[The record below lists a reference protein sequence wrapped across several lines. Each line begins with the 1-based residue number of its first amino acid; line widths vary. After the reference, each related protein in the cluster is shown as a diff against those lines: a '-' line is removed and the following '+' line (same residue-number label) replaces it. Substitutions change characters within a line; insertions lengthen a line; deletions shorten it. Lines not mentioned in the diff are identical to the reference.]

1 MKHFTSNSIETMVSL
16 LSEISDLQVDVLDDN
31 AVYLSAS
38 DPSKVGET
46 DPVAAQMLSENLNER
61 YSFLPGDQGQAAYY
75 IVMWHNNQKIGAFR
89 LTGPLEKIDA
99 CKKVVHTVSSL
110 LIEDHFYNERERLK
124 ASSIAIIVDEWFH
137 LTPDSDCSEFYER
150 AKITGIDLTLPRVVV
165 QMHIHNLQ
173 RLTQDPGK
181 TPQNNLGRLA
191 DVLFNLVLN
200 HIDRERNDYCVSAG
214 NDFVLLLAISDLK
227 EAKKLVEQL
236 KYSIERRYAVSVF
249 SGFSPVMTDFRTV
262 GAGYRFAQLATRVA
276 RSQNKPYAFY
286 DDLSMELLLSNIPP
300 AVKQDYVN
308 KVYQGCTPAEIREWT
323 NLLAV
328 YFKCN
333 GSLNETAKQLYLH
346 KNTLQYKLS
355 KIQERTG
362 FDPRNRIDCVTL
374 YLANYIV
381 LEYDPGVS

>member
-1 MKHFTSNSIETMVSL
+1 MVSL
-16 LSEISDLQVDVLDDN
+16 LSEISDLQVDMLDDN
-31 AVYLSAS
+31 AVYLSSAEAS
-38 DPSKVGET
+38 KIGQT

-61 YSFLPGDQGQAAYY
+61 YHNLPGEQERVAYY
-75 IVMWHNNQKIGAFR
+75 IVMWHNNQRIGAFR

-99 CKKVVHTVSSL
+99 CKKVIQTVSSL
-110 LIEDHFYNERERLK
+110 LIEDHFYNERERMK
-124 ASSIAIIVDEWFH
+124 ASSIAIIIDEWFH

-150 AKITGIDLTLPRVVV
+150 AKITGIDLNLPRVVV

-173 RLTQDPGK
+173 RLPNEPGK
-181 TPQNNLGRLA
+181 PQHNTLGRLA
-191 DVLFNLVLN
+191 DVLFNLMLN

-214 NDFVLLLAISDLK
+214 NDFVLLLAVSDLK
-227 EAKKLVEQL
+227 EAKKLIEQL

-276 RSQNKPYAFY
+276 RSQNKPFAFY

-300 AVKQDYVN
+300 SVKQDYVS

-355 KIQERTG
+355 KIFERTG

>member
-1 MKHFTSNSIETMVSL
+1 MVSL
-16 LSEISDLQVDVLDDN
+16 LSEISDLQVDMLDDN
-31 AVYLSAS
+31 AVYLSSADAS
-38 DPSKVGET
+38 KIGQT

-61 YSFLPGDQGQAAYY
+61 YHNLPGEQERVAYY

-99 CKKVVHTVSSL
+99 FKKVIQTVSSL
-110 LIEDHFYNERERLK
+110 LIEDHFYNERERMK
-124 ASSIAIIVDEWFH
+124 ASSIAIIIDEWFH

-150 AKITGIDLTLPRVVV
+150 AKITGIDLNLPRVVV

-173 RLTQDPGK
+173 RLPNEPGK
-181 TPQNNLGRLA
+181 PQHNTLGRLA
-191 DVLFNLVLN
+191 DVLFNLMLN

-214 NDFVLLLAISDLK
+214 NDFVLLLAVSDLK
-227 EAKKLVEQL
+227 EAKKLIEQL

-276 RSQNKPYAFY
+276 RSQNKPFAFY

-300 AVKQDYVN
+300 SVKQDYVS

-355 KIQERTG
+355 KIFERTG

>member
-16 LSEISDLQVDVLDDN
+16 LSEISDLQVDMLDDN
-31 AVYLSAS
+31 AVYLSSADAS
-38 DPSKVGET
+38 KIGQT

-61 YSFLPGDQGQAAYY
+61 YHNLPGEQERVAYY

-99 CKKVVHTVSSL
+99 CKKVIQTVSSL
-110 LIEDHFYNERERLK
+110 LIEDHFYNERERMK
-124 ASSIAIIVDEWFH
+124 ASSIAIIIDEWFH

-150 AKITGIDLTLPRVVV
+150 AKITGIDLNLPRVVV

-173 RLTQDPGK
+173 RLPNEPGK
-181 TPQNNLGRLA
+181 PQHNTLGRLA

-214 NDFVLLLAISDLK
+214 NDFVLLLAVSDLK
-227 EAKKLVEQL
+227 EAKKLIEQL

-276 RSQNKPYAFY
+276 RSQNKPFAFY

-300 AVKQDYVN
+300 SVKQDYVS

-355 KIQERTG
+355 KIFERTG

>member
-16 LSEISDLQVDVLDDN
+16 LSEISDLQVDMLDDN
-31 AVYLSAS
+31 AVYLSSVDAS
-38 DPSKVGET
+38 KIGQT

-61 YSFLPGDQGQAAYY
+61 YHNLPGEQERVAYY

-99 CKKVVHTVSSL
+99 CKKVIQTVSSL
-110 LIEDHFYNERERLK
+110 LIEDHFYNERERMK
-124 ASSIAIIVDEWFH
+124 ASSIAIIIDEWFH

-150 AKITGIDLTLPRVVV
+150 AKITGIDLNLPRVVV

-173 RLTQDPGK
+173 RLPNEPGK
-181 TPQNNLGRLA
+181 PQHNTLGRLA

-214 NDFVLLLAISDLK
+214 NDFVLLLAVSDLK
-227 EAKKLVEQL
+227 EAKKLIEQL

-276 RSQNKPYAFY
+276 RSQNKPFAFY

-300 AVKQDYVN
+300 SVKQDYVS

-355 KIQERTG
+355 KIFERTG

>member
-16 LSEISDLQVDVLDDN
+16 LSEISDLQVDMLDDN
-31 AVYLSAS
+31 AVYLSSAEAS
-38 DPSKVGET
+38 KIGQT

-61 YSFLPGDQGQAAYY
+61 YHNLPGEQERVAYY

-99 CKKVVHTVSSL
+99 CKKVIQTVSSL
-110 LIEDHFYNERERLK
+110 LIEDHFYNERERMK
-124 ASSIAIIVDEWFH
+124 ASSIAIIIDEWFH

-150 AKITGIDLTLPRVVV
+150 AKITGIDLNLPRVVV

-173 RLTQDPGK
+173 RLPNEPGK
-181 TPQNNLGRLA
+181 PQHNTLGRLA
-191 DVLFNLVLN
+191 DVLFNLMLN

-214 NDFVLLLAISDLK
+214 NDFVLLLAVSDLK
-227 EAKKLVEQL
+227 EAKKLIEQL

-276 RSQNKPYAFY
+276 RSQNKPFAFY

-300 AVKQDYVN
+300 SVKQDYVS

-355 KIQERTG
+355 KIFERTG

>member
-1 MKHFTSNSIETMVSL
+1 MVSL
-16 LSEISDLQVDVLDDN
+16 LSEISDLQVDMLDDN
-31 AVYLSAS
+31 AVYLSSAEAS
-38 DPSKVGET
+38 KTGQT

-61 YSFLPGDQGQAAYY
+61 YHNLPGEQERVAYY
-75 IVMWHNNQKIGAFR
+75 IVMWHNDQRIGAFR

-99 CKKVVHTVSSL
+99 CKKVIQTVSSL
-110 LIEDHFYNERERLK
+110 LIEDHFYNERERMK
-124 ASSIAIIVDEWFH
+124 ASSIAIIIDEWFH

-150 AKITGIDLTLPRVVV
+150 AKITGIDLNLPRVVV

-173 RLTQDPGK
+173 RLPNEPGK
-181 TPQNNLGRLA
+181 PQHNTLGRLA
-191 DVLFNLVLN
+191 DVLFNLMLN

-214 NDFVLLLAISDLK
+214 NDFVLLLAVSDLK
-227 EAKKLVEQL
+227 EAKKLIEQL

-276 RSQNKPYAFY
+276 RSQNKPFAFY

-300 AVKQDYVN
+300 SVKQDYVS

-355 KIQERTG
+355 KIFERTG

>member
-1 MKHFTSNSIETMVSL
+1 MVSL
-16 LSEISDLQVDVLDDN
+16 LSEISDLQVDMLDDN
-31 AVYLSAS
+31 AVYLSSVDAS
-38 DPSKVGET
+38 KIGQT
-46 DPVAAQMLSENLNER
+46 DSIAAQMLSENLNER
-61 YSFLPGDQGQAAYY
+61 YHNLPGEQERVAYY

-99 CKKVVHTVSSL
+99 CKKVIQTVSSL
-110 LIEDHFYNERERLK
+110 LIEDHFYNERERMK
-124 ASSIAIIVDEWFH
+124 ASSIAIIIDEWFH

-150 AKITGIDLTLPRVVV
+150 AKITGIDLNLPRVVV

-173 RLTQDPGK
+173 RLPNEPGK
-181 TPQNNLGRLA
+181 PQHNTLGRLA

-214 NDFVLLLAISDLK
+214 NDFVLLLAVSDLK
-227 EAKKLVEQL
+227 EAKKLIEQL

-262 GAGYRFAQLATRVA
+262 GAGYRFSQLATRVA
-276 RSQNKPYAFY
+276 RSQNKPFAFY

-300 AVKQDYVN
+300 SVKQDYVS
-308 KVYQGCTPAEIREWT
+308 KVYHGCTPAEIREWT
-323 NLLAV
+323 NLLVV

-355 KIQERTG
+355 KIFERTG
-362 FDPRNRIDCVTL
+362 FDPRDRIDCVTL

>member
-1 MKHFTSNSIETMVSL
+1 MVSL
-16 LSEISDLQVDVLDDN
+16 LSEISDLQVDMLDDN
-31 AVYLSAS
+31 AVYLSSAEAS
-38 DPSKVGET
+38 KIGQT

-61 YSFLPGDQGQAAYY
+61 YHNLPGEQERVAYY

-99 CKKVVHTVSSL
+99 CKKVIQTVSSL
-110 LIEDHFYNERERLK
+110 LIEDHFYNERERMK
-124 ASSIAIIVDEWFH
+124 ASSIAIIIDEWFH

-150 AKITGIDLTLPRVVV
+150 AKITGIDLNLPRVVV

-173 RLTQDPGK
+173 RLPNEPGK
-181 TPQNNLGRLA
+181 PQHNTLGRLA
-191 DVLFNLVLN
+191 DVLFNLMLN

-214 NDFVLLLAISDLK
+214 NDFVLLLAVSDLK
-227 EAKKLVEQL
+227 EAKKLIEQL

-276 RSQNKPYAFY
+276 RSQNKPFAFY

-300 AVKQDYVN
+300 SVKQDYVS

-355 KIQERTG
+355 KIFERTG

>member
-1 MKHFTSNSIETMVSL
+1 MVSL
-16 LSEISDLQVDVLDDN
+16 LSEISDLQVDMLDDN
-31 AVYLSAS
+31 AVYLSSVDAS
-38 DPSKVGET
+38 KIGQT

-61 YSFLPGDQGQAAYY
+61 YHNLPGEQERVAYY

-99 CKKVVHTVSSL
+99 CKKVIQTVSSL
-110 LIEDHFYNERERLK
+110 LIEDHFYNERERMK
-124 ASSIAIIVDEWFH
+124 ASSIAIIIDEWFH

-150 AKITGIDLTLPRVVV
+150 AKITGIDLNLPRVVV

-173 RLTQDPGK
+173 RLPNEPGK
-181 TPQNNLGRLA
+181 PQHNTLGRLA

-214 NDFVLLLAISDLK
+214 NDFVLLLAVSDLK
-227 EAKKLVEQL
+227 EAKKLIEQL

-276 RSQNKPYAFY
+276 RSQNKPFAFY

-300 AVKQDYVN
+300 SVKQDYVS

-355 KIQERTG
+355 KIFERTG